1 MNLHNISFSGK
12 TGIITGAAQG
22 IGKAIAKQFV
32 QMGGKAVIVDINPE
46 TAAKACEE
54 IGNAVYYTVDLGNP
68 DEVVRVFQQIVEEQ
82 GKVEVLINNAGIV
95 NTDDLT
101 S

>member
-32 QMGGKAVIVDINPE
+32 QMGGKAVIVDINP
-46 TAAKACEE
+46 
-54 IGNAVYYTVDLGNP
+54 
-68 DEVVRVFQQIVEEQ
+68 
-82 GKVEVLINNAGIV
+82 
-95 NTDDLT
+95 
-101 S
+101 